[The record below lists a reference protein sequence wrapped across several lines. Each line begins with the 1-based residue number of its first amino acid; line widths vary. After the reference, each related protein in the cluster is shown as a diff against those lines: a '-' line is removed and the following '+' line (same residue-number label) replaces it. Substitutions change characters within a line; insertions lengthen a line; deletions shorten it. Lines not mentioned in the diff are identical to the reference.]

1 MAVHIFELLQS
12 LSANLVE
19 DRKNWHKM
27 LTDITV
33 LETLIDILKPLS
45 YLTDALSG
53 KKHCDSFSC
62 EPILKHIQLLCSKRN
77 SQLAAEVEVVIR
89 QDLEGCSTGPEVVNI
104 LTIKLCFFK
113 ASLTVEKAVSC

>member
-53 KKHCDSFSC
+53 EKCDSYSYK
-62 EPILKHIQLLCSKRN
+62 PDSKAH
-77 SQLAAEVEVVIR
+77 S
-89 QDLEGCSTGPEVVNI
+89 
-104 LTIKLCFFK
+104 K
-113 ASLTVEKAVSC
+113 